1 MPDENEKQP
10 ASQPPQQTPQGNPQ
24 PQTPMPIE
32 RPLTVTQDPI
42 KVTKSASEGDL
53 QKIEKRGGK

>member
-1 MPDENEKQP
+1 MPDKNQSQP
-10 ASQPPQQTPQGNPQ
+10 ASKPPQQTPQVNPQ
-24 PQTPMPIE
+24 PQTQPPTE

-42 KVTKSASEGDL
+42 TVTKSIPDGDL